1 MNVKL
6 PDDQTLWFRNLP
18 LKESE
23 EGPEQGQAQAGKE
36 PEIELFIEP
45 LTGLAIPMPNQ
56 HKDGRGESNKN
67 YLDAYQLELPPVKRG
82 QVLRTL
88 NQILCMRAIRQIVC
102 KRN

>member
-18 LKESE
+18 PKESDEVFE
-23 EGPEQGQAQAGKE
+23 EVQDSAGKE

-56 HKDGRGESNKN
+56 EKKGGK
-67 YLDAYQLELPPVKRG
+67 
-82 QVLRTL
+82 
-88 NQILCMRAIRQIVC
+88 
-102 KRN
+102 

>member
-18 LKESE
+18 PKESDEVSE
-23 EGPEQGQAQAGKE
+23 EVQDSAGKK

-56 HKDGRGESNKN
+56 NKDGRG
-67 YLDAYQLELPPVKRG
+67 
-82 QVLRTL
+82 
-88 NQILCMRAIRQIVC
+88 
-102 KRN
+102 

>member
-18 LKESE
+18 PKASN
-23 EGPEQGQAQAGKE
+23 EGPEEAQERARKE

-56 HKDGRGESNKN
+56 NKDGRG
-67 YLDAYQLELPPVKRG
+67 
-82 QVLRTL
+82 
-88 NQILCMRAIRQIVC
+88 
-102 KRN
+102 